1 LLVKGQVECKASELE
16 LCKMSSVG
24 RLVVVSLKKYKWQT
38 AAILCFLILFT
49 HTLLSPASFTHF
61 QVI

>member
-1 LLVKGQVECKASELE
+1 
-16 LCKMSSVG
+16 MSSVG

-49 HTLLSPASFTHF
+49 HTLLSPASFTRF